1 MIIMGSVVIG
11 ISDMNVVKGEDSII
25 TYALGSC
32 VGVALYD
39 STRKIAGLAHI
50 LMPSSADI
58 RDANLNVM
66 KYADLAVPELV
77 RRMERAGSSP
87 MSMVAKLAGGAQMF
101 NMSNASPHFNI
112 GSRNAAMAQE
122 MLQKLRIRLIAQ
134 DVGENYG
141 RTVEIF
147 AATGIYR
154 IKAIAK
160 GIKDI

>member
-1 MIIMGSVVIG
+1 MGNIVIG

-39 STRKIAGLAHI
+39 SARKIAGLAHI
-50 LMPSSADI
+50 LMPSSKDVRGDI
-58 RDANLNVM
+58 NVM
-66 KYADLAVPELV
+66 KYADTAVPELL
-77 RRMERAGSSP
+77 RRMERAGASAFNIT
-87 MSMVAKLAGGAQMF
+87 AKLAGGAQMF
-101 NMSNASPHFNI
+101 NIGGASSQFNI
-112 GSRNAAMAQE
+112 GDRNVAIARE
-122 MLQKLRIRLIAQ
+122 MLQQLRIRLVAQ
-134 DVGENYG
+134 DVGMNYG

-154 IKAIAK
+154 IKAISK